1 MSKRVSIL
9 LALSLTLF
17 IALVIEA
24 STGVEPS
31 KPGIGQLAPD
41 FTLKDLNGQPHS
53 LKDYRGKVVI
63 VSFISTECPVVSAYL
78 ERIKAIAADYKA
90 RNVVF
95 LGINSNS
102 TEPVSTIR
110 EHAAK
115 NNLTFTILKDEGN
128 QVADAYG
135 ASFTPEMY
143 VIDTTG
149 RLRYHGRIDN
159 APEVRRV
166 TRHDLRQAL
175 DELLAG
181 KAVSAPETKAFGCV
195 IKRTGATTL
204 QATTSAPLLQDQPRV
219 LLLKP
224 AELAKLIQQAKE
236 QVLVINFWA
245 TWCSPCVVEFPE
257 FVSID
262 EKYRDKGVRILAIS
276 ADDPGEINSA
286 VIPFVK
292 QMKARFEIYVQDVED
307 PQEMIDVVNK
317 DWPGTLPATFIF
329 DRQGKMIFQHF
340 GIVDREKLIAAI
352 ESALRS

>member
-1 MSKRVSIL
+1 MSKRVSIGWTMS
-9 LALSLTLF
+9 LALF
-17 IALVIEA
+17 VALVIQA
-24 STGVEPS
+24 STGVELN
-31 KPGIGQLAPD
+31 KPGIGQPAPD
-41 FTLKDLNGQPHS
+41 FTLKDLNGQQHS
-53 LKDYRGKVVI
+53 LEDYRGKVVI
-63 VSFISTECPVVSAYL
+63 VSFISTECPVVNAYL

-102 TEPVSTIR
+102 AEPMSAMR
-110 EHAAK
+110 EQAAK

-128 QVADAYG
+128 RVADAYG
-135 ASFTPEMY
+135 ASFTPEVY
-143 VIDTTG
+143 LIDVAG

-181 KAVSAPETKAFGCV
+181 KAVSTPETKAFGCV
-195 IKRTGATTL
+195 IKRAGEATL
-204 QATTSAPLLQDQPRV
+204 QATIPANLVQDQPRV

-224 AELAKLIQQAKE
+224 AEFTRLTQQAKG

-245 TWCSPCVVEFPE
+245 TWCGPCVVEFPE
-257 FVSID
+257 FVSLD
-262 EKYRDKGVRILAIS
+262 EKYRDKGVRVVAIS
-276 ADDPGEINSA
+276 ADDPSEINSA
-286 VIPFVK
+286 VIPFIK
-292 QMKARFEIYVQDVED
+292 QMKARFEVYVQDVED

-329 DRQGKMIFQHF
+329 DRQSKMVFQHF
-340 GIVDREKLIAAI
+340 GIVDREKLITAV
-352 ESALRS
+352 ESALKS